1 MGCAV
6 AATER
11 AHPEP
16 SARAPRDHS
25 VDVLKGIGI
34 VVVAMGHIDYTGIG
48 GSFIVYL
55 YTFNVALFFVIA
67 GYTWRAKPGV
77 PMWAIIAQKFR
88 QIYIP
93 YVVLFA
99 ISLFY
104 GHVIV
109 RYVFGQYVI
118 PFEWRPT
125 IKALLFSSEWLNT
138 VPTFN
143 FALWFLPIFLISS
156 VAFQFVQLLR
166 SRTWLYVS
174 VAVLL
179 LIGSLPFQML
189 LPGRPV
195 LNINVLPVAL
205 VLMCAGYLLKKHVRL
220 DGLSAWIY
228 AGLIAVS
235 LAVAFTIPGN
245 ISNIRSYL
253 YFPSAIAS
261 FVVYL
266 ALARFSVASR
276 FLLYVGRDSLILFGI
291 QGLVANTYTYTGIP
305 QFLGTGWDGLM
316 LYLANLAYV
325 MIVSVAAVFA
335 YRWVRGLIARRWA
348 GRRQV
353 PTEDMSPTRP
363 TDSLKA

>member
-16 SARAPRDHS
+16 SAAGAPRDHS

-88 QIYIP
+88 QIYVPI
-93 YVVLFA
+93 VVLFA

-125 IKALLFSSEWLNT
+125 LKALLFSSEWLNT

-143 FALWFLPIFLISS
+143 FACVVPADLPDLVGRLPI
-156 VAFQFVQLLR
+156 
-166 SRTWLYVS
+166 
-174 VAVLL
+174 
-179 LIGSLPFQML
+179 
-189 LPGRPV
+189 RPS
-195 LNINVLPVAL
+195 
-205 VLMCAGYLLKKHVRL
+205 C
-220 DGLSAWIY
+220 SATER
-228 AGLIAVS
+228 GCTS
-235 LAVAFTIPGN
+235 
-245 ISNIRSYL
+245 
-253 YFPSAIAS
+253 PS
-261 FVVYL
+261 
-266 ALARFSVASR
+266 
-276 FLLYVGRDSLILFGI
+276 
-291 QGLVANTYTYTGIP
+291 P
-305 QFLGTGWDGLM
+305 
-316 LYLANLAYV
+316 
-325 MIVSVAAVFA
+325 
-335 YRWVRGLIARRWA
+335 
-348 GRRQV
+348 
-353 PTEDMSPTRP
+353 
-363 TDSLKA
+363 